1 MEKLKRYGTWVT
13 NFILNRRNKK
23 PSLLYYWTKRYLV
36 TLVIG
41 LLIIG
46 LVSIFWIRHN
56 TIENRLELTKLLAQ
70 ELADRVVDETSGEEI
85 TLSRLPFILEE
96 RESLLN
102 NQVPLQVYIKTND
115 GELFSPNPMPNRFD
129 NRTEELDWLETIAIS
144 DQLVVEKIPFGDNN
158 TSYAVISPIVDDG
171 EDIGAVIIIQR
182 MESIASMNKEEYQL
196 LAMLLVSMAILG
208 WLVIYFLSKKLAK
221 PIQEVAV
228 AAEKLRNGDY
238 TIHLNENIQE
248 KELHQLV
255 ISFKEMAIKLQQLEG
270 LRSELLAGV
279 THELKTPITSVSALI
294 QAVQEDVVD
303 ERRKK
308 EFLQMALKEAQRLQ
322 NMVED
327 LLDFNSFTA
336 GSIIVNAE
344 KLNIKQTVK
353 EIIYQWE
360 IVHEKQ
366 LKGKKLM
373 YNFSENQ
380 LCAIADPIRL
390 QQIITNLLNNGLHAI
405 KGNVDG
411 HLIVEIYQQKETIL
425 IEVKDNGSGIPK
437 EEQPFIFER
446 FYRGEDKKHVE
457 HGLGLGLPYSLL
469 LAKAQAGDLFLKKS
483 VYGETIF
490 VIELPPKD

>member
-13 NFILNRRNKK
+13 NFISNRRNKK
-23 PSLLYYWTKRYLV
+23 PSLLYYWTKRYFV

-70 ELADRVVDETSGEEI
+70 ELADRAIDETSGKEI
-85 TLSRLPFILEE
+85 TLSNLPFILEE
-96 RESLLN
+96 RESFLN
-102 NQVPLQVYIKTND
+102 NQLPLQVYIKRND
-115 GELFSPNPMPNRFD
+115 GQIISPSQPINRLK
-129 NRTEELDWLETIAIS
+129 NRTEEIEWLETVEIS
-144 DQLVVEKIPFGDNN
+144 DHLVVEKMPIGGNM
-158 TSYAVISPIVDDG
+158 TSYAVISPIVEND
-171 EDIGAVIIIQR
+171 ENIGAVIIIQR

-196 LAMLLVSMAILG
+196 LALLLVSLAMLG

-221 PIQEVAV
+221 PVQEVAV

-255 ISFKEMAIKLQQLEG
+255 ISFKEMAINLQQLEG

-279 THELKTPITSVSALI
+279 THELKTPITSISALI

-303 ERRKK
+303 EERKK
-308 EFLQMALKEAQRLQ
+308 EFLQMSLKEAGRLQ

-327 LLDFNSFTA
+327 LLEFNSFTA
-336 GSIIVNAE
+336 GSIKVDLE
-344 KLNIKQTVK
+344 KLDVKQLVK

-366 LKGKKLM
+366 LIGKKLS
-373 YNFSENQ
+373 YNLRGEQ
-380 LCAIADPIRL
+380 IYAIVDPIRL
-390 QQIITNLLNNGLHAI
+390 QQVIINLLNNGLHAI
-405 KGNVDG
+405 KDNANG
-411 HLIVEIYQQKETIL
+411 HLMIDIYQKNETIS
-425 IEVKDNGSGIPK
+425 IELKDNGIGIPK
-437 EEQPFIFER
+437 DEQSFIFER
-446 FYRGEDKKHVE
+446 FYRGENKKHLE

-469 LAKAQAGDLFLKKS
+469 LAKAQGGDLFLKRS
-483 VYGETIF
+483 ENAETIF
-490 VIELPPKD
+490 VLFCKSQA

>member
-1 MEKLKRYGTWVT
+1 MEKLKRYGTWVI
-13 NFILNRRNKK
+13 NFILNKRRKK

-41 LLIIG
+41 LVIIG

-70 ELADRVVDETSGEEI
+70 ELADRAVDETSGEEI
-85 TLSRLPFILEE
+85 TLSHLPFILEE
-96 RESLLN
+96 RENLLN

-115 GELFSPNPMPNRFD
+115 GELISPNPIINRFE
-129 NRTEELDWLETIAIS
+129 NRTEEMDWLETVEIS
-144 DQLVVEKIPFGDNN
+144 DQLVVEKIPFEANS
-158 TSYAVISPIVDDG
+158 TSYAVISPIVDD
-171 EDIGAVIIIQR
+171 EKNIGAVIIIQR
-182 MESIASMNKEEYQL
+182 MGSIASINKEEYQL

-221 PIQEVAV
+221 PVQEVAV

-255 ISFKEMAIKLQQLEG
+255 ISFKEMAINLQQLEG
-270 LRSELLAGV
+270 IRSELLAGV

-294 QAVQEDVVD
+294 QAVQGDVVD
-303 ERRKK
+303 EESKN
-308 EFLQMALKEAQRLQ
+308 EFLQMALKEAGRLQ

-336 GSIIVNAE
+336 GSIIVNSE
-344 KLNIKQTVK
+344 NLDIKQTLK

-360 IVHEKQ
+360 IVHAKQ
-366 LKGKKLM
+366 LIGKKLI
-373 YNFSENQ
+373 YNLSEEQ
-380 LCAIADPIRL
+380 LYAIADPIRL

-411 HLIVEIYQQKETIL
+411 HLIVEVYQQKEIIS
-425 IEVKDNGSGIPK
+425 IEVKDNGTGIPK

-483 VYGETIF
+483 VNGETVF
-490 VIELPPKD
+490 VMHIPPK